1 MEAIKRYVRKYGH
14 SNKKGLQQ
22 AYAEVYTS
30 ALPVNVARIIAY
42 RHNEA
47 QKHKDA
53 SSFDELV
60 TVLQTRLTE
69 PPLNDMSIVPII
81 RQSDF
86 EFAKVTKPCPD
97 MPSAKN
103 VEDVEKTVCA
113 FLFFCAAM
121 VLTMVFTFSVCFFT
135 CCIFFLQDKKI
146 SQDYAALAFMV
157 GGLNYKAPDKGKD
170 FPELVKTLNHVVT
183 ARKGPQ
189 EKISNPMIK
198 EHSGLNLTDVEA
210 FYDFLKANP
219 QTLMSSG
226 IREWLKNRKLLR
238 NASYIMDNPNVST
251 DLVHPSRSM
260 SLSLSCYS
268 YASLSCYSHCCIFSR
283 RREKT
288 CSPPYRT

>member
-1 MEAIKRYVRKYGH
+1 MEAIKRYVKKYGH
-14 SNKKGLQQ
+14 SNKKGLQE

-113 FLFFCAAM
+113 FLFFLCRDG
-121 VLTMVFTFSVCFFT
+121 VDHGVHVVRTISVCFLLVVYSSFRT
-135 CCIFFLQDKKI
+135 KRYHRITLPWRSWLADSITKPRTKGRIFH
-146 SQDYAALAFMV
+146 
-157 GGLNYKAPDKGKD
+157 N
-170 FPELVKTLNHVVT
+170 
-183 ARKGPQ
+183 
-189 EKISNPMIK
+189 
-198 EHSGLNLTDVEA
+198 
-210 FYDFLKANP
+210 
-219 QTLMSSG
+219 
-226 IREWLKNRKLLR
+226 W
-238 NASYIMDNPNVST
+238 
-251 DLVHPSRSM
+251 
-260 SLSLSCYS
+260 
-268 YASLSCYSHCCIFSR
+268 SR
-283 RREKT
+283 R
-288 CSPPYRT
+288 